1 MYHCVPNVCNE
12 LVTSIAVNPF
22 TDDPEKAWGQIESK
36 VSKILIEPLKLDEPI
51 HDDKVIY

>member
-1 MYHCVPNVCNE
+1 MYHCGPNVCNE

-51 HDDKVIY
+51 YDDKVIY